1 MNFKA
6 SAITS
11 AVFSLRNKSAEIF
24 FFMNI
29 KKVVT
34 ATTTIKEIERRG
46 TFIFFEPLI
55 KVE

>member
-24 FFMNI
+24 FMNI

-34 ATTTIKEIERRG
+34 ATTITKEIERRG
-46 TFIFFEPLI
+46 NFIFFEPLI